1 MTTFSIIYVVNIILM
16 TIYYYYLL
24 KNKIIC
30 KYYNELSMYYEKK
43 NSTLREKNKENTILF
58 IYIYYNVI
66 TYLHVYILQMSHGV
80 ST

>member
-24 KNKIIC
+24 KNKIKC

-43 NSTLREKNKENTILF
+43 TIHWERKIRKTQF
-58 IYIYYNVI
+58 YSYIYII
-66 TYLHVYILQMSHGV
+66 M
-80 ST
+80 

>member
-24 KNKIIC
+24 KNKIKC

-43 NSTLREKNKENTILF
+43 PYIKREK
-58 IYIYYNVI
+58 
-66 TYLHVYILQMSHGV
+66 
-80 ST
+80 